1 MTTET
6 HLELLLN
13 ANCYGLRTEL
23 EESGYDVAVTTRP
36 DAPDEA
42 VQVEANRAGR
52 ILITADRDWHKPEIK
67 KVAEKAVIIVQDAP
81 EKLDLVLHVL
91 QNYKMELLRN
101 ESFSVKRTAGGAIQV
116 RPVRKPPPPAP
127 ERPPTGHDLE
137 GDERKD
143 RRGDGNTPDR

>member
-6 HLELLLN
+6 RLKLLLN

-23 EESGYDVAVTTRP
+23 NELGYDVAVTTKP

-67 KVAEKAVIIVQDAP
+67 KVAEKAVIIVQDVP
-81 EKLDLVLHVL
+81 EKLALILHVL
-91 QNYKMELLRN
+91 QGYKTELLRN
-101 ESFSVKRTAGGAIQV
+101 ESFSVKRTAEGAIQV
-116 RPVRKPPPPAP
+116 RPVRKAPLPAP
-127 ERPPTGHDLE
+127 DRPSTGHD
-137 GDERKD
+137 RAS
-143 RRGDGNTPDR
+143 